1 MKTCVKE
8 WMTGEPVSIAADASA
23 LAALDA
29 MIDRGIRHLPVVD
42 FQGRVVGIL
51 SIDDLRAALP
61 MDVSLHRPPS
71 ALEREASREATVGDL
86 MTYAPDV
93 IQGDASLADAAQRM
107 ADRRIGC
114 LPVVDGSGR
123 LEGMLSETDVLQA
136 LATRLWTDHVRDRRG
151 AEGDAQALLDSLH
164 TERERLRK
172 EMLASEREEEVL
184 FAESR
189 GSGLDDEERAADRE
203 AGRLAAN
210 LREGAIRRLS
220 ALDRALARAATG
232 KLPSCERCGHAIPI
246 PRLRAMPGAT
256 TCVACARRAEA

>member
-1 MKTCVKE
+1 
-8 WMTGEPVSIAADASA
+8 
-23 LAALDA
+23 
-29 MIDRGIRHLPVVD
+29 LPVVD
-42 FQGRVVGIL
+42 FQGRVIGVL

-71 ALEREASREATVGDL
+71 ASEREASREIAVGDL

-93 IQGDASLADAAQRM
+93 VRGDSSLADAAQCM

-123 LEGMLSETDVLQA
+123 LEGLLSETDVLHA

-151 AEGDAQALLDSLH
+151 PEGEAHAFLDSLH
-164 TERERLRK
+164 MERERLRK
-172 EMLASEREEEVL
+172 EMLASHREEEVL
-184 FAESR
+184 FAESQ

-210 LREGAIRRLS
+210 LREQAIRRLS
-220 ALDRALARAATG
+220 ALDRALARAVTG
-232 KLPSCERCGHAIPI
+232 ILPSCERCGRAIPI
-246 PRLRAMPGAT
+246 PRLRALPGAT
-256 TCVACARRAEA
+256 SCVACARQAEN